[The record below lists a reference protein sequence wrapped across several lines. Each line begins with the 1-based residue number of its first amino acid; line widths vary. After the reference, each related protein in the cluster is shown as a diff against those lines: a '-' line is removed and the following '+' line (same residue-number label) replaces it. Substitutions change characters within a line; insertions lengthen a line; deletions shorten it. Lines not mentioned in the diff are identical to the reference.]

1 MYQESKDGIYLL
13 IKVIPNASKTEI
25 VGVENER
32 LKIRLAAV
40 PKKGEANI
48 ELIRFLAKT
57 FSISKSQITLV
68 QGETSRLKKIF
79 IKELSLKDVN
89 KIL

>member
-40 PKKGEANI
+40 PKREANI
-48 ELIRFLAKT
+48 ELIRFLAKLSR
-57 FSISKSQITLV
+57 FQNLKLLLCKA
-68 QGETSRLKKIF
+68 ETSRLKKF
-79 IKELSLKDVN
+79 Y
-89 KIL
+89 

>member
-40 PKKGEANI
+40 PKKANI

-68 QGETSRLKKIF
+68 QGETSRLKKF
-79 IKELSLKDVN
+79 LLKN
-89 KIL
+89 